1 MGSAAVPICRTRVRM
16 FQPWAASADAPGSP
30 VQDSSSEEALLPRD
44 RTVTRSQ
51 PSHTVSLHDHRFE
64 HDSCGVGFVAR
75 ISGAASH
82 EVLERAL
89 EALVRLEH
97 RGAIAADGK
106 SGDGAGVQTQ
116 LPKRL
121 FVEEAAQLGCRLA
134 TDDAFAV
141 GMVFVPPGDQRSP
154 AALESA
160 LASQGLNALGWRN
173 VPVDADQ
180 LGDFARASIPHIRQ
194 ILIAPGGRSSANA
207 FERDLYLA
215 RKTYEQGQPHAYVC
229 SLSSQHVVYKALCA
243 PHQLAR
249 FYEDLANPGYETAY
263 ALYHQRFSTN
273 TLPAWELA
281 QPFRLLAH
289 NGEINTLW
297 ANRAWMRSREQEL
310 PASVRPVLGEGGS
323 DSADLDAALELLAR
337 NGRDVLHALSMLIV
351 PAWENPATLLRPEVV
366 AYYRYQA
373 SLMEPWDGPA
383 ALVVADGRYVGAALD
398 RNGLRPCRYKVTRDG
413 LVVAG
418 SEVGVVD
425 LDHGDVIEKGRV
437 GPGQIIA
444 VDFDER
450 RVIHDHE
457 IKHRLANQHPYASW
471 VHNWHLE
478 DSQRIPAAIE
488 ELLAERDT
496 LARHQ
501 QLYGFSRETLS
512 IVLTPMAANG
522 TRATWS
528 MGDDTPIPPLARAQR
543 SLYAFFRQRFA
554 QVTNPAIDPLRE
566 SCVTSLTTWLGPRPR
581 LFADGPQPPVLEL
594 RTPVLSLGQLDDL
607 RQLEDFPLAT
617 VPCVFPPHPDALG
630 PAIDAICA
638 SAIDAVRDGASL
650 VLLTDRPVTPTDA
663 PIPMPLAVGAVQ
675 RDLVR
680 AGLRTRVGI
689 LVESGD
695 CFDEHHLAVLL
706 AYGAS
711 AVCPWMALTGA
722 RALSRDASG
731 GDDQLGGARTIDALS
746 EGLRK
751 VMSKMGI
758 STATSYRGGQLFDIL
773 GLSQDVVDRC
783 FEGTVTPLG
792 GIGFVDIA
800 KPVLDRH
807 REWASAAQPPALPD
821 QGLIRFRRN
830 GEYHAWSPDTVRA
843 LQRAVG
849 SQRRRN
855 GGEPTDEDWQTFHAS
870 AASPFPANVRDLLQ
884 IVPAGRPVPI
894 DQVEPVDAIV
904 HRFVTSAMSLGAL
917 SPEAHQTLTIAM
929 NRLGARSN
937 TGEGGEDAASYRP
950 RPDGDS
956 TNNKIKQVASGRFGV
971 TAEYLAHADEIEIK
985 MAQGSKPGEGGQLPG
1000 HKVTEL
1006 IARLRHSQPGVPLIS
1021 PPPHHDIYSIEDL
1034 AQLIHDLKRCSPR
1047 ARVGVKLV
1055 AEAGVGTIAAGVV
1068 KAYADYVVIS
1078 GHSGGTGASPL
1089 SSIKHAG
1096 SPWEL
1101 GLAETQQ
1108 VLMRNG
1114 LRGRV
1119 RLRVD
1124 GGFRIA
1130 SDVLIAAAL
1139 GAEEFGFGTAP
1150 LVALGCDMA
1159 RQCHLNTCPTGI
1171 ATQKQ
1176 ELRAKFRGKPEN
1188 VVRYFRSLAEDV
1200 RRELGRLGLT
1210 TLDELVGRVDLLR
1223 QTKTD
1228 AGLDLS
1234 RLLAPIATGA
1244 RHSSG
1249 ERNDSPGFKAAIDEA
1264 IAAEAVKSVEGDRDF
1279 CARLIISNRDRSVG
1293 ARVAGAL
1300 AARWGLKPPAG
1311 CEVELHFTGSAGQ
1324 SFGAF
1329 ATPGMRITLEGE
1341 ANDYVG
1347 KGLSGGVLI
1356 LRPLG
1361 LARNESHHH
1370 VIMGNV
1376 ALYGATGGQLFA
1388 AGRAGE
1394 RLAVRNS
1401 GADAVVEGAGDHCCE
1416 YMTGGLV
1423 VVLGETGVNFGA
1435 GMTGGAAY
1443 VFDDKGTFPERV
1455 NPNHVAWLRCPA
1467 EDLDQLKALIV
1478 AHERLTGSSR
1488 ARELLKNWNEAKA
1501 TFWKVMPAVSTS
1513 DGDAALTLRNRRT
1526 SQKPGLL
1533 SGADLERVTCPASDL
1548 GQPSQP

>member
-1 MGSAAVPICRTRVRM
+1 
-16 FQPWAASADAPGSP
+16 
-30 VQDSSSEEALLPRD
+30 LPRD
-44 RTVTRSQ
+44 GAVTRSH
-51 PSHTVSLHDHRFE
+51 PSQTVSLYDPRFE
-64 HDSCGVGFVAR
+64 RDSCGVGFVAR
-75 ISGAASH
+75 TSGEASH

-89 EALVRLEH
+89 GALVRLEH

-106 SGDGAGVQTQ
+106 SGDGAGVETQ

-121 FVEEAAQLGCRLA
+121 FVAEAARLGLRLA
-134 TDDAFAV
+134 TDDDFAV
-141 GMVFVPPGDQRSP
+141 GMVFVPPGDDVSL
-154 AALESA
+154 AALECA
-160 LASQGLNALGWRN
+160 LAARGLNVLGWRD
-173 VPVDADQ
+173 VPVDPEQ
-180 LGDFARASIPHIRQ
+180 LGDSARASLPGIRQ
-194 ILIAPGGRSSANA
+194 IIVAPSRRSSGDA
-207 FERDLYLA
+207 FESDLYLA
-215 RKTYEQGQPHAYVC
+215 RKAYEREQRHAYVC
-229 SLSSQHVVYKALCA
+229 SLSSRQIVYKALCA

-249 FYEDLANPGYETAY
+249 FYEDLANPMYEAAF

-310 PASVRPVLGEGGS
+310 PAAVRPVLGEGGS
-323 DSADLDAALELLAR
+323 DSADLDAALELLVR

-366 AYYRYQA
+366 AYHRYHA

-425 LDHGDVIEKGRV
+425 LDHDEVVEKGRV
-437 GPGQIIA
+437 GPGQMIA
-444 VDFDER
+444 VDFAEHRIID
-450 RVIHDHE
+450 DQE
-457 IKHRLANQHPYASW
+457 IKLRLATQHPYSSW
-471 VHNWHLE
+471 MHVRHLE
-478 DSQRIPAAIE
+478 DSRRIPAATE
-488 ELLAERDT
+488 ELIAERDT
-496 LARHQ
+496 LARNQH
-501 QLYGFSRETLS
+501 LYGFSRETLS
-512 IVLTPMAANG
+512 IVLTPMAASG

-543 SLYAFFRQRFA
+543 SLYTFFRQRFA

-566 SCVTSLTTWLGPRPR
+566 SCVTSLTTCLGPRPQ
-581 LFADGPQPPVLEL
+581 LFTEGPQPPVLEL
-594 RTPVLSLGQLDDL
+594 STPVLSLGQLEDL
-607 RQLEDFPLAT
+607 RQLDDFPLAT
-617 VPCVFPPHPDALG
+617 VPCVFPAEPEALE
-630 PAIDAICA
+630 PAIDAICTA
-638 SAIDAVRDGASL
+638 AIDAVRGGASI
-650 VLLTDRPVTPTDA
+650 VLLTDKPVTPNGA
-663 PIPMPLAVGAVQ
+663 PIPMAFAVGAVH

-689 LVESGD
+689 VVESGD
-695 CFDEHHLAVLL
+695 CFDVHHLAVLVGF
-706 AYGAS
+706 GAS
-711 AVCPWMALTGA
+711 AVCPWMALTAA
-722 RALSRDASG
+722 RALSLEASAG
-731 GDDQLGGARTIDALS
+731 QDQLGDARTVDALS

-758 STATSYRGGQLFDIL
+758 STATSYRGGQLFDVL
-773 GLSQDVVDRC
+773 GLSQAVLDRC
-783 FEGTVTPLG
+783 FEGAVTPLG

-800 KPVLDRH
+800 KMVLERH
-807 REWASAAQPPALPD
+807 REWASGAQRSGLPD
-821 QGLIRFRRN
+821 PGLIRFRRN
-830 GEYHAWSPDTVRA
+830 GEYHAWSPTTVRA

-849 SQRRRN
+849 SQRRSN
-855 GGEPTDEDWQTFHAS
+855 DTEPTDEDWRTFRAS
-870 AASPFPANVRDLLQ
+870 AASSFPANVRDLLE

-894 DQVEPVDAIV
+894 DRVESVDAIV
-904 HRFVTSAMSLGAL
+904 ERFVTSAMSLGAL
-917 SPEAHQTLTIAM
+917 SPEAHQTLAIAM

-937 TGEGGEDAASYRP
+937 TGEGGEDSASYLP

-956 TNNKIKQVASGRFGV
+956 RNNKIKQIASGRFGV
-971 TAEYLAHADEIEIK
+971 TAEYLAHAEEIEIK

-1006 IARLRHSQPGVPLIS
+1006 IARLRHSQPGVSLIS

-1034 AQLIHDLKRCSPR
+1034 AQLVHDLKRCNPR

-1055 AEAGVGTIAAGVV
+1055 AETGVGTIAAGVV
-1068 KAYADYVVIS
+1068 KTYADYIVIS
-1078 GHSGGTGASPL
+1078 GHSGGTGASAL

-1101 GLAETQQ
+1101 GLAEVQQ
-1108 VLMRNG
+1108 VLRLNG
-1114 LRGRV
+1114 LRSRV

-1124 GGFRIA
+1124 GGFRVA
-1130 SDVLIAAAL
+1130 GDVLIAAAL

-1171 ATQKQ
+1171 ATQKE

-1200 RRELGRLGLT
+1200 RHELARVGLT
-1210 TLDELVGRVDLLR
+1210 SLEEIVGRVDLLR
-1223 QTKTD
+1223 QAKSD

-1234 RLLAPIATGA
+1234 RLLVPIATGA
-1244 RHSSG
+1244 RHSTG
-1249 ERNDSPGFKAAIDEA
+1249 VRNDRPGGETAIDDA
-1264 IAAEAVKSVEGDRDF
+1264 IAVDAVKSVETGRDF
-1279 CARLIISNRDRSVG
+1279 RARLVISNRDRSVG

-1300 AARWGLKPPAG
+1300 ALRWGLNAPAG
-1311 CEVELHFTGSAGQ
+1311 RQVELHFTGSAGQ

-1329 ATPGMRITLEGE
+1329 ATPGMRVTLEGE

-1347 KGLSGGVLI
+1347 KGLSGGVLV

-1361 LARNESHHH
+1361 LARNASHQH

-1401 GADAVVEGAGDHCCE
+1401 GADVVVEGVGDHCCE
-1416 YMTGGLV
+1416 YMTGGSA
-1423 VVLGETGVNFGA
+1423 VVLGDTGVNFGA

-1443 VFDDKGTFPERV
+1443 VFDDKATFPERV
-1455 NPNHVAWLRCPA
+1455 NPGHVEWLPCPI
-1467 EDLDQLKALIV
+1467 EDLDGLKALIV
-1478 AHERLTGSSR
+1478 EHERLTGSSR
-1488 ARELLKNWNEAKA
+1488 ARELLDKWDEARA
-1501 TFWKVMPAVSTS
+1501 AFWKVMPKDST
-1513 DGDAALTLRNRRT
+1513 GERAAREAGLRRSVEET
-1526 SQKPGLL
+1526 MTTTAL
-1533 SGADLERVTCPASDL
+1533 
-1548 GQPSQP
+1548 

>member
-1 MGSAAVPICRTRVRM
+1 
-16 FQPWAASADAPGSP
+16 
-30 VQDSSSEEALLPRD
+30 LPRN
-44 RTVTRSQ
+44 RTVTGSH
-51 PSHTVSLHDHRFE
+51 PSHTACLYDPRFE

-75 ISGAASH
+75 TSGEASH
-82 EVLERAL
+82 AVVERAL

-116 LPKRL
+116 VPKRL
-121 FVEEAAQLGCRLA
+121 FVAAAARLGLRLA
-134 TDDAFAV
+134 ADDTFAV
-141 GMVFVPPGDQRSP
+141 GMLFVPHGDERSRT
-154 AALESA
+154 ALECA
-160 LASQGLNALGWRN
+160 LAARGLKALGWRN
-173 VPVDADQ
+173 VPVDAQ
-180 LGDFARASIPHIRQ
+180 RLGDFARASLPQIQQ
-194 ILIAPGGRSSANA
+194 ILVAPCRRSDADG

-215 RKTYEQGQPHAYVC
+215 RKAYERDRPDGYVC
-229 SLSSQHVVYKALCA
+229 SLSSRHIVYKALCL
-243 PHQLAR
+243 PRQLSR
-249 FYEDLANPGYETAY
+249 FYEDLANPLYESAF

-297 ANRAWMRSREQEL
+297 ANKAWMRSREQEL
-310 PASVRPVLGEGGS
+310 PPSVRPVLDDAGS
-323 DSADLDAALELLAR
+323 DSADLDAALELLVR
-337 NGRDVLHALSMLIV
+337 NGRDVLHALAMLIV
-351 PAWENPATLLRPEVV
+351 PAWEDPATLLPPDVV
-366 AYYRYQA
+366 AFYRYHA

-383 ALVVADGRYVGAALD
+383 ALVMADGRYVGAALD

-425 LDHGDVIEKGRV
+425 IDHDDVIEKGRI
-437 GPGQIIA
+437 GPGQMIA
-444 VDFDER
+444 VDFQER
-450 RVIHDHE
+450 RMIGDHE

-471 VHNWHLE
+471 VYRRSLG
-478 DSQRIPAAIE
+478 DSQRIPPATE
-488 ELLAERDT
+488 RLLADRET
-496 LARHQ
+496 LSRHQ
-501 QLYGFSRETLS
+501 QLYGYSRETLS
-512 IVLTPMAANG
+512 IVLSPMAANG

-543 SLYAFFRQRFA
+543 SFYAFFRQRFA

-566 SCVTSLTTWLGPRPR
+566 SCVSSLTTCLGPRPQ
-581 LFADGPQPPVLEL
+581 LLTDGPQPPVLEL
-594 RTPVLSLGQLDDL
+594 ATPVLSLGQLDDL
-607 RQLEDFPLAT
+607 RQREDFRVAT
-617 VPCVFPPHPDALG
+617 VPCVFPASPAALES
-630 PAIDAICA
+630 AIDAICS
-638 SAIDAVRDGASL
+638 SAVDAVRDGASI
-650 VLLTDRPVTPTDA
+650 VLLTDEPVTANDA
-663 PIPMPLAVGAVQ
+663 PVPMALAVGAVH
-675 RDLVR
+675 RDLIR
-680 AGLRTRVGI
+680 AGLRTSTGLV
-689 LVESGD
+689 VESGD
-695 CFDEHHLAVLL
+695 CFDVHHLAVLL
-706 AYGAS
+706 GYGAS

-722 RALSRDASG
+722 RYLSRHASDG
-731 GDDQLGGARTIDALS
+731 QDQLGGARTIAALS

-758 STATSYRGGQLFDIL
+758 STMTSYRGGQLFDIL

-783 FEGTVTPLG
+783 FEGSVTPLG
-792 GIGFVDIA
+792 GSGFVDIA
-800 KPVLDRH
+800 KIVVERH
-807 REWASAAQPPALPD
+807 RQWASTSPSALPD
-821 QGLIRFRRN
+821 PGLIRFRRN
-830 GEYHAWSPDTVRA
+830 GEHHAWSPSTVRA

-849 SQRRRN
+849 SQRRSN
-855 GGEPTDEDWQTFHAS
+855 DGEPTDRDWQAFREHAANS
-870 AASPFPANVRDLLQ
+870 FPAGVRDLMQ
-884 IVPAGRPVPI
+884 IVPAGPPVSI

-956 TNNKIKQVASGRFGV
+956 TNNKIKQIASGRFGV
-971 TAEYLAHADEIEIK
+971 TAEYIANADELEIK

-1006 IARLRHSQPGVPLIS
+1006 IARLRHSQPGVSLIS

-1034 AQLIHDLKRCSPR
+1034 AQLIHDLKRCNPR

-1068 KAYADYVVIS
+1068 KAYADYIVLS
-1078 GHSGGTGASPL
+1078 GHSGGTGASAL
-1089 SSIKHAG
+1089 SSIKYAG

-1108 VLMRNG
+1108 VLMRNR
-1114 LRGRV
+1114 LRNRV

-1124 GGFRIA
+1124 GGFQVA

-1171 ATQKQ
+1171 ATQRE

-1188 VVRYFRSLAEDV
+1188 VIRYFRSLAHDV
-1200 RRELGRLGLT
+1200 RRKLGELGLT
-1210 TLDELVGRVDLLR
+1210 RLDQLVGRVDLLR
-1223 QTKTD
+1223 QTKAD
-1228 AGLDLS
+1228 GGLDLS
-1234 RLLAPIATGA
+1234 RLLAPLGTGA
-1244 RHSSG
+1244 RYSSG
-1249 ERNDSPGFKAAIDEA
+1249 ERNKRPEREAAIDEA
-1264 IAAEAVKSVEGDRDF
+1264 LAVEAVASWEADRDF
-1279 CARLIISNRDRSVG
+1279 SARLGVSNRDRSVG

-1300 AARWGLKPPAG
+1300 ASRWGLNPPVGRA
-1311 CEVELHFTGSAGQ
+1311 VALHFTGSAGQ

-1329 ATPGMRITLEGE
+1329 ATPGMRLTLEGE

-1347 KGLSGGVLI
+1347 KGLSGGMLV

-1361 LARNESHHH
+1361 LAARASHQHA
-1370 VIMGNV
+1370 IMGNV
-1376 ALYGATGGQLFA
+1376 ALYGATSGRLFA

-1401 GADAVVEGAGDHCCE
+1401 GADVVVEGAGDHCCE
-1416 YMTGGLV
+1416 YMTGGSV
-1423 VVLGETGVNFGA
+1423 IVLGETGVNFGA

-1443 VFDDKGTFPERV
+1443 VFDDKRTFPERV
-1455 NPNHVAWLRCPA
+1455 NPQHVAWLPCPI
-1467 EDLDQLKALIV
+1467 EDLDGLKARIV
-1478 AHERLTGSSR
+1478 DHERLTGSSR
-1488 ARELLKNWNEAKA
+1488 ARELLDTWDTAK
-1501 TFWKVMPAVSTS
+1501 TMFCKVMPTGQTGDRARAASHITS
-1513 DGDAALTLRNRRT
+1513 QAAAL
-1526 SQKPGLL
+1526 G
-1533 SGADLERVTCPASDL
+1533 
-1548 GQPSQP
+1548 